1 MKSKQS
7 RREEQKI
14 TIDKNQHEVEE
25 SMSLESCEPAY
36 SSISINED
44 DVVLVTSKI
53 SEKFN
58 QFLNR
63 SNLAKE
69 CEILNK
75 AMESEE

>member
-14 TIDKNQHEVEE
+14 IIDKNQHEVAE

-58 QFLNR
+58 
-63 SNLAKE
+63 
-69 CEILNK
+69 
-75 AMESEE
+75 